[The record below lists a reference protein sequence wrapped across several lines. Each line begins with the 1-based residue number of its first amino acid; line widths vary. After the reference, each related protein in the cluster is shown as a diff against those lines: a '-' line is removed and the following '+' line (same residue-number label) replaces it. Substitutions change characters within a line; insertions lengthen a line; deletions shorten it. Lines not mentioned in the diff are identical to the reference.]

1 MSTQSNAAQRR
12 ALAIAYM
19 EKALAELDADED
31 AIVAMRLQHALDVAR
46 GEEAPQ
52 PSVEDSN
59 FQPSPLRGMSKA

>member
-1 MSTQSNAAQRR
+1 MSTQSNTAQKR

-52 PSVEDSN
+52 PSVED
-59 FQPSPLRGMSKA
+59 